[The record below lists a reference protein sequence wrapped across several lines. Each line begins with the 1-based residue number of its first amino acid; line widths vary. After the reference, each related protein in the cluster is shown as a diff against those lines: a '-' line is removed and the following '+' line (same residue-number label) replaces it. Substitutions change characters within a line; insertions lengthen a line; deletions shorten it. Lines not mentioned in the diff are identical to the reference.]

1 MRGRTVKKDDTQRNH
16 RGQAMV
22 EFALVIPLLVLMALG
37 LFDAGRAVIF
47 YSELANASRAGARV
61 AMVDQSNGTSCTP
74 ANFTFK
80 CAAAAQANGT
90 GITASDIDDVT
101 VTGSDCALIN
111 ACSVTVKVEYTFD
124 PITPIIG
131 NLIGPIDLAAEST
144 MPIERLHT
152 SS

>member
-1 MRGRTVKKDDTQRNH
+1 MTTNLAREKRQ

-22 EFALVIPLLVLMALG
+22 EFALVIPLVVLMALG
-37 LFDAGRAVIF
+37 LFDGGRAVIF
-47 YSELANASRAGARV
+47 YSELANASRVGARV
-61 AMVDQSNGTSCTP
+61 AMVNQSNDASDASCASTEP
-74 ANFTFK
+74 TFK
-80 CAAAAQANGT
+80 CAAASQANGT
-90 GITASDIDDVT
+90 GLSPSDIEDVT
-101 VTGSDCALIN
+101 ITGTDCALIN
-111 ACSVTVKVEYTFD
+111 GCSVTVKVEYTFE